1 MNPFVLKTLEKF
13 LPAARWR
20 YKTDNKEVYL
30 TFDDGPIPDITDFVL
45 DELEHH
51 QAKATFFCLGKNALA
66 NPELMRR
73 IKLEGHTI
81 GHHTFEHT
89 NGWKV
94 PTEVYVNE
102 VKRGAVVT
110 GGHFFRP
117 PYGRIT
123 PAQAKAIS
131 KDYSIVMWDVLAKD
145 YDDKSTGDDCVR
157 RIQQTV
163 KPGSI
168 IVLHDSAKAWPRL
181 KTALPAVLAWLNE
194 EGYEMKAMS

>member
-1 MNPFVLKTLEKF
+1 MNPFILKTLERF
-13 LPAARWR
+13 LPTARWR
-20 YKTDNKEVYL
+20 FETSEKEVYL

-51 QAKATFFCLGKNALA
+51 SARATFFCLGKNALA

-94 PTEVYVNE
+94 STDEYMRE

-110 GGHFFRP
+110 GGSFFRP

-123 PAQAKAIS
+123 PAQAKEIA
-131 KDYSIVMWDVLAKD
+131 KDYTLVMWDVLSKD
-145 YDDKSTGDDCVR
+145 YDEKLNSDDCLK
-157 RIQQTV
+157 RIQQLV

-168 IVLHDSAKAWPRL
+168 LVFHDSAKAWPRL
-181 KTALPAVLAWLNE
+181 QSALPATLAWLKE
-194 EGYEMKAMS
+194 QGYAVKAL